1 MPNTEA
7 ALQYGLALRGKICY
21 SMSNRLGS
29 GAMDCSSFVFRS
41 LIAAGFLPKHTAIG
55 NTETLFGLNGTL
67 LKEITRQEVRRG
79 DLWVAGHEGASL
91 GSAGHCGW
99 FLGDINGEALHCTY
113 SKGCQNIA
121 VTKAIGWMGD
131 YSGLPVRYF
140 RVKQTTVV
148 GPSQNN
154 SQKKKLAIDGSWGP
168 ATTRRLQEVL
178 NCVIKDGI
186 ISGQVKNPA
195 NQFIP
200 SVQYGTGGSNMIR
213 ALQAYLRVPTDGNF
227 GPVTCL
233 ALQKRMGTKRD
244 GLISPVSD
252 CVKVLQD
259 RLNCGRNRVAQ

>member
-21 SMSNRLGS
+21 SMSNRLGA

-41 LIAAGFLPKHTAIG
+41 LIAAGLLPKHTAIG

-99 FLGDINGEALHCTY
+99 FLGNINGDALHCTY

-140 RVKQTTVV
+140 RVNQASIV
-148 GPSQNN
+148 GQSENSSQ
-154 SQKKKLAIDGSWGP
+154 QRILAIDGSWGP
-168 ATTRRLQEVL
+168 ATTRRAELRYQRWKYQRSNQKPCKSVYSIRSVWFRRLEHDSRAPSL
-178 NCVIKDGI
+178 FTCARRRKLWSCHLSSIAK
-186 ISGQVKNPA
+186 KNGHKTRWP
-195 NQFIP
+195 
-200 SVQYGTGGSNMIR
+200 
-213 ALQAYLRVPTDGNF
+213 D
-227 GPVTCL
+227 
-233 ALQKRMGTKRD
+233 
-244 GLISPVSD
+244 
-252 CVKVLQD
+252 
-259 RLNCGRNRVAQ
+259 